1 MGNGRYG
8 RLGSQKGTTPFRRGE
23 KSSDLR
29 VGTGTD
35 GNPAIFANV
44 GGKVYSTPLSLV
56 NLGQD
61 KGSLD
66 LTDVNIGNAVNI
78 DSTGVRLKGALKFAP
93 SADTDIIPPTGE
105 TWIYVHRPD
114 PIAVNFVASGSDN
127 DELSTASSGEHT
139 ITISNAHYLGGES
152 FGSHVNANLV
162 GGMLINTS
170 DSDNTSSPITAHTG
184 VKVIKIREASDIGI
198 ATGGGDQSTQALVA
212 QGPVRL
218 YFVFNDGYHAYNV
231 RFNLNNVTETNPL
244 NGVWENLG
252 KSVMMSQ
259 ASDAPIY
266 NSGGAS
272 GSPGKTAGGG
282 LEKGV
287 QENVVL

>member
-8 RLGSQKGTTPFRRGE
+8 KLGSKKGTTPFRRGE
-23 KSSDLR
+23 KSSELR

-44 GGKVYSTPLSLV
+44 GGKVYSTPLSLT

-105 TWIYVHRPD
+105 TWMYVHRPD
-114 PIAVNFVASGSDN
+114 PVNVTFQAPGDAGSD
-127 DELSTASSGEHT
+127 DAVLDQTTSLRITLHAS
-139 ITISNAHYLGGES
+139 AGGS
-152 FGSHVNANLV
+152 WGSHTTANLV
-162 GGMLINTS
+162 GGMLINTT
-170 DSDNTSSPITAHTG
+170 TSGYVSTPIIAHTST
-184 VKVIKIREASDIGI
+184 KQIKIRAASDISIGN
-198 ATGGGDQSTQALVA
+198 GEALVA

-218 YFVFNDGYHAYNV
+218 YFVFNDGYNAYNM

-259 ASDAPIY
+259 ASDAPAY
-266 NSGGAS
+266 NSSDDGATGVGTAA
-272 GSPGKTAGGG
+272 GSG
-282 LEKGV
+282 LEKGKL
-287 QENVVL
+287 ENVVI